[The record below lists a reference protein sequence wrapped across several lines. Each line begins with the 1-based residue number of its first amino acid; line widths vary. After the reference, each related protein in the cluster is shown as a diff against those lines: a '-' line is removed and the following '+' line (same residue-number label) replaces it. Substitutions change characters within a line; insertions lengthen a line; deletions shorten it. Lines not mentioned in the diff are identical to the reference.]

1 MNRCYAPTH
10 LSNKKLQKE
19 ILCDIQL
26 SSLIFLVSYK
36 TNFEKMNIAIPSFY
50 IIYHFLT
57 FFILL
62 TFKVGDL
69 NYRSVFILLR
79 RYPWYVSRI
88 TAWKVSVFEV
98 ILLCIFSNS
107 DWIRTRITP
116 NTDTFCAVYTCN
128 MYSTCWQT

>member
-1 MNRCYAPTH
+1 MNRCYAPTQ

-26 SSLIFLVSYK
+26 SSLIFLVSYR

-69 NYRSVFILLR
+69 NYRSFFILSVVIF
-79 RYPWYVSRI
+79 YVDTHDMYLVSPPEKFPYSKFFCSVFSRI
-88 TAWKVSVFEV
+88 
-98 ILLCIFSNS
+98 
-107 DWIRTRITP
+107 RTEYGP
-116 NTDTFCAVYTCN
+116 E
-128 MYSTCWQT
+128 